1 MTTSQTSSLLTGLH
15 AAHVVSG
22 FHDELQ
28 KIAEATNTPAPPKKG
43 EAFKKALKNVGLAS
57 LGAAAGTGAAM
68 LGHEVLKQTMG
79 ARYEKWM
86 PSTKLKIVAP
96 LLGLSSMALIGATM
110 ALQREMA
117 KPPPVKTLEAPKPNV

>member
-1 MTTSQTSSLLTGLH
+1 MRATSTSSRSTVDLT
-15 AAHVVSG
+15 ACRVDG
-22 FHDELQ
+22 FYDELQ
-28 KIAEATNTPAPPKKG
+28 KIAEATQTQPPPKKG
-43 EAFKKALKNVGLAS
+43 DAFKKAVKNVALAS

-110 ALQREMA
+110 ALQREMS
-117 KPPPVKTLEAPKPNV
+117 KPLRAPEAPKKNV